1 MSRIN
6 TNVSSLIAQSRL
18 NRTNNDLQTSLTRL
32 STGLRIN
39 SAKDDPAGLLASE
52 ALRSDITSLNKAISN
67 TKRAT
72 QIVATADSALGQV
85 SNLLNNMRGLIVEA
99 ANSGGLSD
107 SEIAANQLQI
117 DSSLEAINRIA
128 QSTTFQGRKLLDGSL
143 GFVSTLSTVSAVSDF
158 QINQANLG
166 ATGSVSVDVS
176 IETAA
181 TQAELTAAFDS
192 DEANDTLS
200 FGVRGTALTDID
212 VVADAS
218 ITEEVTIEYVH
229 DGDLAVGT
237 VSAAYDADSATI
249 TVSGNE
255 ATAGD
260 IKKDAVAAAIDDLEL
275 FSASTTSTDDAG
287 DFTDGG
293 TPEADDTLADDTT
306 ASILIAAEDAGS
318 AYNNVKVKMVAGDAL
333 GAVYTANNKTLTV
346 TYVSG
351 TDSFADIA
359 SEIDGLDG
367 FTASVVAGDEDGV
380 AGGIDAEVEGDT
392 ELTGGEA
399 LLDSLVFELT
409 GKNGSQSF
417 NFQAGTSVQQV
428 TSAINLVK
436 ESSGVEATYEDG
448 TLTLNSTAYGSKS
461 LVALNVI
468 SEGEDGVFQG
478 DLSGIRANGSDVVA
492 RINGSTASGS
502 GNTLSINN
510 SALSLSLTVDPTST
524 TTSFSF
530 NISGGGATFQLGND
544 VSSTSQARLGID
556 SVSTS
561 SLGGTSGRLYE
572 LGSGQAKSLASDA
585 VGAAKVI
592 DEVISKVNGLRGRLG
607 AFQATTLESNLVSL
621 SETVNNLTEA
631 ESSIRDA
638 DFAQESARL
647 TRAQILIQSGTAVLG
662 IANQNPQNVLGLLR

>member
-99 ANSGGLSD
+99 ANSGGMSD

-143 GFVSTLSTVSAVSDF
+143 GFVSNLSTVASVTDF

-176 IETAA
+176 IESAA
-181 TQAELTAAFDS
+181 TQAELTATFDS
-192 DEANDTLS
+192 DEANATLS

-212 VVADAS
+212 VVADSS
-218 ITEEVTIEYVH
+218 ITEEVTIEYAY

-237 VSAAYDADSATI
+237 VSAAYDADTATI

-260 IKKDAVAAAIDDLEL
+260 IKKDDVAAAIDALAL

-306 ASILIAAEDAGS
+306 ASIRIEAEDAGS
-318 AYNNVKVKMVAGDAL
+318 AYNNVNIKLVAGDAL

-359 SEIDGLDG
+359 SEIDGVDG
-367 FTASVVAGDEDGV
+367 FTASVVSGDEDGV

-392 ELTGGEA
+392 ELSGGEA
-399 LLDSLVFELT
+399 LLDSLVFELS

-417 NFQAGTSVQQV
+417 NFEAGTSVQQV
-428 TSAINLVK
+428 RSAINLIK
-436 ESSGVEATYEDG
+436 ESTGVEATYEDG
-448 TLTLNSTAYGSKS
+448 TLTLDSTAYGSKA
-461 LVALNVI
+461 LVAVNVV
-468 SEGEDGVFQG
+468 SEGEDGEFQG
-478 DLSGIRANGSDVVA
+478 SLSGIRATGTDVVA

-510 SALSLSLTVDPTST
+510 SALSLSLTVDPAST

-530 NISGGGATFQLGND
+530 NVSGGGATFQLGND

-572 LGSGQAKSLASDA
+572 LGSGQGKSLASDA

-607 AFQATTLESNLVSL
+607 AFQATTLESNMVSL
-621 SETVNNLTEA
+621 TETVNNLTEA